1 MQKKP
6 LRIAN
11 ASGYWG
17 DDPNALRRQL
27 EGGPLDY
34 ITMDFLAEVTMSI
47 LQKQRTRDPL
57 AGYARDFTKMLDPIL
72 PLLLEKKVKLITNAG
87 GINPQAC
94 AHMVEQLARKHG
106 VSVRIALVY
115 GDSIVGELPRLQDQ
129 GVSFRNMETGA
140 NFGDVADRIEVANVY
155 FGAVP
160 VAEAL
165 RKWDPDII
173 LTGRVTDT
181 GITLAPMIHHFG
193 WDLKDWNRLASGI
206 VAGHIIECGSQCTG
220 GNFTDWRKV
229 ASFDQIGYPIVEM
242 HEDGSFF
249 VTKHPETGGL
259 VSVDTVRE
267 QIFYEMG
274 DPHAY
279 ISPDVV
285 ADFTSIQLEAAGT
298 DRVRVFG
305 IRGVAPTD
313 SYKVS
318 MAYEDGFTCVGSLL
332 VSGPEAREKAEKFA
346 EIFWNRVEGPFLET
360 STEFFGW
367 NACHRSLGHTHEG
380 SEIMLRLGARAQQT
394 DVLQRFSKLI
404 PSLILGGPPG
414 VAAVAGVAK
423 PQAIVRYWPALLPKH
438 WVTPIVAHFQDGSLQ
453 EEILVSGTE
462 KGSFTA
468 IPHAVQ
474 IAEAPSKPL
483 GLSFEKSGTH
493 TILLSKL
500 CLARSGDKGDV
511 ANIGVCAR
519 RPELYPFLQEY
530 LTAQRVKDW
539 FQELCLGKVIR
550 YEVEPLCGF
559 NFLLE
564 ESLGGGG
571 SCTLRSDAQGKT
583 FAQALLRQSV
593 PLPTAL
599 QHWVEAP

>member
-1 MQKKP
+1 MKKP

-115 GDSIVGELPRLQDQ
+115 GDSIVGELPRLRDQ

-140 NFGDVADRIEVANVY
+140 VLGEDADRIEVANVY

-160 VAEAL
+160 VVEAL

-193 WDLKDWNRLASGI
+193 WDLEDWNRLASGI

-220 GNFTDWRKV
+220 GNFTDWHKV
-229 ASFDQIGYPIVEM
+229 ESFDQIGYPIVEV

-249 VTKHPETGGL
+249 VTKHPNTGGL

-285 ADFTSIQLEAAGT
+285 ADFTSIQLEAAGP
-298 DRVRVFG
+298 DRVRVSG
-305 IRGVAPTD
+305 IQGVAPTD

-332 VSGPEAREKAEKFA
+332 VSGPNARAKAEKFA

-367 NACHRSLGHTHEG
+367 NACHRSLGHVEEG
-380 SEIMLRLGARAQQT
+380 AEIFLRLGARAQQT
-394 DVLQRFSKLI
+394 EVLQRFAKLI

-423 PQAIVRYWPALLPKH
+423 PQAIVRYWPALLPKQ
-438 WVTPIVAHFQDGSLQ
+438 WVTPMIARFHEGCLQ
-453 EEILVSGTE
+453 GECMATGTRS
-462 KGSFTA
+462 GSFA
-468 IPHAVQ
+468 AVPREVQ
-474 IAEAPSKPL
+474 VAQAPSQSVAL
-483 GLSFEKSGTH
+483 AVEAGCAGSV
-493 TILLSKL
+493 LLSQL

-511 ANIGVCAR
+511 ANIGVCVR
-519 RPELYPFLQEY
+519 HPELYSFLKEY

-539 FQELCLGKVIR
+539 FQELCVGKVIR
-550 YEVEPLCGF
+550 YEIEPLCGF

-593 PLPTAL
+593 SLPASL
-599 QHWVEAP
+599 HQWVETP